1 MARLTKADFDAYRSL
16 AAESNELA
24 RRARTLRQGMAAIE
38 QRAQDELEASGREAI
53 TRGGTKIRWK
63 VSRASISWRSELLDR
78 IGAEGIAEIE
88 SATPEVRRVAIELPA
103 ASDE

>member
-1 MARLTKADFDAYRSL
+1 MARLTKADFQTYRALSVE
-16 AAESNELA
+16 ADELA

-38 QRAQDELEASGREAI
+38 TRAQEELEASGRESI
-53 TRGGTKIRWK
+53 TRGGARIGWK

-88 SATPEVRRVAIELPA
+88 SATPEVHRVAITLPA
-103 ASDE
+103 AE

>member
-1 MARLTKADFDAYRSL
+1 MARLTKADFQTYRELSVE
-16 AAESNELA
+16 AEELA

-38 QRAQDELEASGREAI
+38 TRAQEELEASGRESI
-53 TRGGTKIRWK
+53 TRGGARIAWK

-88 SATPEVRRVAIELPA
+88 SATPEIRRVAISLPA
-103 ASDE
+103 AE